1 MYLLKGYNSIG
12 INRSLYSLE
21 KKKKK
26 DYLSKIV
33 SLKKHKKSY
42 GYSLKLLFVEPN
54 KLSYILGTSL

>member
-12 INRSLYSLE
+12 INRGLYSLE
-21 KKKKK
+21 KKK

-54 KLSYILGTSL
+54 KLDYILGTSL